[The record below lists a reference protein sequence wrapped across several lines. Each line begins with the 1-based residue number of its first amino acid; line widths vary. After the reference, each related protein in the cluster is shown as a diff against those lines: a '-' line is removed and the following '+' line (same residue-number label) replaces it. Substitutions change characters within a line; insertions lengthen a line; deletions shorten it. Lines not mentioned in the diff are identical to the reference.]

1 MDALYA
7 LYNRIQFSDEEF
19 VQLVCPMFKTD
30 MVNLL
35 RRLFEWSIVDPRDI
49 DEEKYLFG
57 KKLSEVSIALTNC
70 KR

>member
-57 KKLSEVSIALTNC
+57 KKLSEVSIALTDC